1 MINVMVELVAHL
13 KDGRFYKKE
22 LTLMSKTTVK
32 DVFKMLNFQNEKNF
46 IVILNGKHVDFDSI
60 LNQGDHLI
68 FMPFVDGG

>member
-22 LTLMSKTTVK
+22 LTLMIKTTVK

-46 IVILNGKHVDFDSI
+46 IVILNGKHVDFDCI

>member
-32 DVFKMLNFQNEKNF
+32 DVLKNVKF
-46 IVILNGKHVDFDSI
+46 PTRK
-60 LNQGDHLI
+60 
-68 FMPFVDGG
+68 